1 MYKFGANNFSFCPE
15 PDLPLCLLSFYNFI
29 FQMVGTLKTTL
40 WLVGI
45 EVYSY
50 TVTNSILLAPRLERP
65 LSLSSHPESFTFP
78 FTAQVNTTEIEPE
91 PSQTQD

>member
-1 MYKFGANNFSFCPE
+1 MSRAGFATLPAELLQFYFPNGGNFENNTLVSRYRGVQLHSDKF
-15 PDLPLCLLSFYNFI
+15 YFI
-29 FQMVGTLKTTL
+29 SSPIGET
-40 WLVGI
+40 
-45 EVYSY
+45 
-50 TVTNSILLAPRLERP
+50 A